1 MNFWTGYNSHIPIC
15 GQYSIEKYSGM
26 LANGNAKYKVK
37 KIETVT
43 YCYQVHTRFTLHTC
57 KKKGGNGKKIET

>member
-37 KIETVT
+37 KSKQLPIVIKYTL
-43 YCYQVHTRFTLHTC
+43 YLHTC

>member
-37 KIETVT
+37 KSKQLPIVIKYTL
-43 YCYQVHTRFTLHTC
+43 YLHTC
-57 KKKGGNGKKIET
+57 KKKRGDNGKKIET